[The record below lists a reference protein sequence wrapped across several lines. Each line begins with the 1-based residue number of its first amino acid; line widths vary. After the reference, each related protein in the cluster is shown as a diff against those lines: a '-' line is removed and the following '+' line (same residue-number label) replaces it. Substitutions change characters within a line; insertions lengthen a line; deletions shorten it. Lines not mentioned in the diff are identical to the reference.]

1 MFEPKSDPNI
11 SAMPP
16 QKEAS
21 AIRQEERDI
30 APWTLNDVMLGVVLT
45 AVLWL
50 VSAIIYSSYTVST
63 ASITNNPLKAFLT
76 LVLATLV
83 EGVFIAGPLLIAW
96 RTTRPAEG
104 KSHWRA
110 ALEGLGFRRFHVWHA
125 CVAIIGFFFLIYLAN
140 FVYQAVITTFH
151 LPIQTNDQYI
161 FEKGRIDPLTT
172 YATLAAGVLVAPICE
187 EIFFRGFLL
196 GGLRRSMSNG
206 WAIII
211 SAVVF
216 ALAHFDPGSF
226 AVLLVIG
233 LILGYLRCRM
243 RSIWPG
249 ILLHTL
255 NNAYSSLLI
264 VLALTHVINV

>member
-45 AVLWL
+45 AILWL
-50 VSAIIYSSYTVST
+50 VSAIIYSSYTAST
-63 ASITNNPLKAFLT
+63 VSITNNPLKAFLT

-125 CVAIIGFFFLIYLAN
+125 CVVIIGFFFLIYLAN

-226 AVLLVIG
+226 VVLLVIG